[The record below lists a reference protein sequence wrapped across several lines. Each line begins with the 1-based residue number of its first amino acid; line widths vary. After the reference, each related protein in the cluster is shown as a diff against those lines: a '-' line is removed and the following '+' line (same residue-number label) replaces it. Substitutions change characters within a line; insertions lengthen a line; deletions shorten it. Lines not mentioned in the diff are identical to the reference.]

1 MLRTNRKLVFLMQ
14 MRDSRGP
21 FILSILPTQCMKLGH
36 YVEDKSYISFFF
48 MQMRDG
54 RDPLQIIH
62 IGNKVMLLVL
72 AKTNTGYPSR

>member
-1 MLRTNRKLVFLMQ
+1 MQ
-14 MRDSRGP
+14 MRD
-21 FILSILPTQCMKLGH
+21 
-36 YVEDKSYISFFF
+36 D
-48 MQMRDG
+48 

>member
-1 MLRTNRKLVFLMQ
+1 
-14 MRDSRGP
+14 
-21 FILSILPTQCMKLGH
+21 
-36 YVEDKSYISFFF
+36 